1 MRSQERVMR
10 VFEHKLPD
18 KVPWGEFTIDY
29 DIVEKILGR
38 ETYLRAKAKCQI
50 AFWEGRRDEVVQSWR
65 EDIIELYRKLDFFD
79 IINLSAMCSGVAP
92 PKDYQPE
99 RPKRIDENTWEMKDG
114 RIYKFSPVTGDI
126 TLVYDP
132 EEWTREFRV
141 EDFDLDEEPGIP
153 EPSQFE
159 VVDAAIEAFRNE
171 KFILGPDG
179 GEVSLI
185 QLGGMQRGLAE
196 YALNPEVVKQATQ
209 HALVRANKLDKYYIR
224 EGQDGIMWG
233 IDFAATKGPFISPRM
248 FRDICLPAIKS
259 RVEHVKGFG
268 MTIVKHACGNN
279 RELMDM
285 FVEAGYDSYQS
296 IQATAGMD
304 LEWVKRNYGDK
315 LVLWGGVNVE
325 NLVSGEPEDVK
336 RDVRKAM
343 DILKSGG
350 NYIFGTSHTIA
361 VGTKYDN
368 FMAMIDE
375 YLRLC
380 DY

>member
-1 MRSQERVMR
+1 M
-10 VFEHKLPD
+10 
-18 KVPWGEFTIDY
+18 
-29 DIVEKILGR
+29 
-38 ETYLRAKAKCQI
+38 RAKAKCQI

-185 QLGGMQRGLAE
+185 QLGACSGLAE

-233 IDFAATKGPFISPRM
+233 IDFAATKGPFTSTAV